1 MQRLFFIY
9 CQKKRRRFFSKNA
22 IRELLIFSEL
32 LNCKPMMMQAR
43 CVYSTILFIFI
54 SLQSIAQDN
63 LTAEGRVIDFDTKQP
78 IKNVSVILKQTK
90 AGTVTNDS
98 GYFSLTL
105 HSPDQVL
112 VFSFI
117 GYVHN
122 NHDVH
127 LLENNKPFIIE
138 LKKKANEQLDEVVI
152 NAYKQ
157 NSKVKSVEMNVV
169 KINPEL
175 IKRSPLLFGEADIIK
190 ALVLQPGVTTTGEGA
205 GGFNVR
211 GGNADQNLV
220 LVDGAPLFSTSHL
233 LGFYTSV
240 STDAVQDV
248 TLYKGGMPSE
258 YGGRLSSLL
267 NMKIKNGNNNEMQ
280 YTGGVGPMSARFF
293 MNGPL
298 VKNKLTF
305 TTGFRAAYPDL
316 ILNQLGDKFGAS
328 RAFFYDGILKAEYTV
343 NENNKISVTGYRSYD
358 KFKFDTT
365 TSYDWQ
371 TNLVTL
377 NYASTISSK
386 LSFKLNANYSQFI
399 SGINGLTP
407 NYAFRLRSSIEQKQ
421 AKAVFTYAI
430 SNKNKIQMGVDYI
443 LYNISPGSRKPVSDS
458 SSINPLTIQNE
469 QGREMAVFINDDIEI
484 SDRISLQVG
493 LRYTSYDYLG
503 ARNVYSYQPGVPLSK
518 ETLQDSTSF
527 PKNKSIKNYAGLE
540 PRLALKIGLTEDL
553 SLKVSYNRGQQ
564 FLHLISNTTAISPV
578 DFWKLSDN
586 FINRQIGDQYAAGLF
601 KTINGN
607 KFEASF
613 EAYYKTA
620 QNTVQYKDGAQLLL
634 NPYIETGLL
643 NGRGRAYGFEFSV
656 AKNTGKYTWQVNYTY
671 SKSQVQ
677 VLTQFPSEMVNSGS
691 WYPSDFDRPHNLA
704 VVGKIKLGRGWS
716 FSSNFIYTS
725 GRPAT
730 YPDGTYVYNGS
741 IVTNYSKRNMD
752 RLPAYHRLDVGFVY
766 ISKRY
771 PEQRKYSIW
780 NISFYNIYAHQNAY
794 SVYFQRDQDRL
805 LSYRLSVLGSIIP
818 SISWNFNF

>member
-1 MQRLFFIY
+1 MMLQARYVFSTIFFIA
-9 CQKKRRRFFSKNA
+9 FS
-22 IRELLIFSEL
+22 LHG
-32 LNCKPMMMQAR
+32 
-43 CVYSTILFIFI
+43 V
-54 SLQSIAQDN
+54 AQNN
-63 LTAEGRVIDFDTKQP
+63 LKVEGRVIDLDTKQP
-78 IKNVSVILKQTK
+78 IKNVSVIVRQTK
-90 AGTVTNDS
+90 AGTTTNDS
-98 GYFSLTL
+98 GYFKLQL
-105 HSPDQVL
+105 YSPDQAI
-112 VFSFI
+112 VFSFV
-117 GYVHN
+117 GYVHSTRE
-122 NHDVH
+122 VH
-127 LLENNKPFIIE
+127 LLEDNKFFTIE

-157 NSKVKSVEMNVV
+157 NSKVNSVEMNIV

-190 ALVLQPGVTTTGEGA
+190 ALILQPGVTTTGEGA

-211 GGNADQNLV
+211 GGTTDQNLV

-248 TLYKGGMPSE
+248 TLYKGGMPSA

-267 NMKIKNGNNNEMQ
+267 DMKIKDGNNNAMQ
-280 YTGGVGPMSARFF
+280 YTGGIGPMSARFF

-298 VKNKLTF
+298 VKDKLTF
-305 TTGFRAAYPDL
+305 TAGFRAAYPDL
-316 ILNQLGDKFGAS
+316 ILNQLGDKFGSS
-328 RAFFYDGILKAEYTV
+328 RAFFYDGILKAEYTF
-343 NENNKISVTGYRSYD
+343 NQNNKLSITGYRSYD
-358 KFKFDTT
+358 KFRFDTA

-377 NYASTISSK
+377 NYRSNFSSK
-386 LSFKLNANYSQFI
+386 LSFKFNANYSQFV
-399 SGINGLTP
+399 SGLNGLQP
-407 NYAFRLRSSIEQKQ
+407 DYAFRVRSAIEQKQ
-421 AKAVFTYAI
+421 AKASFTYAVTD
-430 SNKNKIQMGVDYI
+430 KNKISFGADFI
-443 LYNISPGSRKPVSDS
+443 LYNITPGSQLPSS
-458 SSINPLTIQNE
+458 ATSSINPINIQGE
-469 QGREMAVFINDDIEI
+469 QGREMAAFVNDDIQI
-484 SDRISLQVG
+484 TDRISLQAG
-493 LRYTSYDYLG
+493 LRYTRYDYLG
-503 ARNVYSYQPGVPLSK
+503 AKNVYHYQPGVPMSK
-518 ETLQDSTSF
+518 ETITDSVSY

-540 PRLALKIGLTEDL
+540 PRIALKIGLEDDL
-553 SLKVSYNRGQQ
+553 SLKLSYNRGQQ

-586 FINRQIGDQYAAGLF
+586 YINRQIGDQYAAGLF
-601 KTINGN
+601 KSINEN
-607 KFEASF
+607 RFEASF
-613 EAYYKTA
+613 EAYYKTT
-620 QNTVQYKDGAQLLL
+620 QNTVQYKDGATLLL
-634 NPYIETGLL
+634 NPYIESALL
-643 NGRGRAYGFEFSV
+643 NGRGRAYGAEFSV
-656 AKNTGKYTWQVNYTY
+656 AKNTGTYTWQVNYTY

-677 VLTQFPSEMVNSGS
+677 VLSSFPSETVNGGAY
-691 WYPSDFDRPHNLA
+691 YPADIDRPHNLA

-716 FSSNFIYTS
+716 FSSNFIYTT

-741 IVTNYSKRNMD
+741 IVTNYSERNMD
-752 RLPAYHRLDVGFVY
+752 RLPPYHRLDVGFIY

-794 SVYFQRDQDRL
+794 SIYFQRDQDRL

>member
-1 MQRLFFIY
+1 MTLKARNVLWILF
-9 CQKKRRRFFSKNA
+9 
-22 IRELLIFSEL
+22 
-32 LNCKPMMMQAR
+32 
-43 CVYSTILFIFI
+43 FIFI
-54 SLQSIAQDN
+54 SLQAIAQN
-63 LTAEGRVIDFDTKQP
+63 NFTIEGRVVDLDTKQP
-78 IKNVSVILKQTK
+78 LKNVSVIVRQTK
-90 AGTVTNDS
+90 TGTTTNDS
-98 GYFSLTL
+98 GYFKLKL
-105 HSPDQVL
+105 YSPDQTI
-112 VFSFI
+112 VFSFV

-122 NHDVH
+122 TRELH
-127 LLENNKPFIIE
+127 LMESNKPINIE
-138 LKKKANEQLDEVVI
+138 LKKKANEQLDEVVV

-157 NSKVKSVEMNVV
+157 SSKVKSVEMNVI

-175 IKRSPLLFGEADIIK
+175 IKRSPLVFGEADIIK

-220 LVDGAPLFSTSHL
+220 LIDGAPLFSTSHL

-240 STDAVQDV
+240 STDAVQDI

-298 VKNKLTF
+298 LKNKLTF
-305 TTGFRAAYPDL
+305 TVGGRAAYPDL

-328 RAFFYDGILKAEYTV
+328 RAFFYDGIIKAEYSI
-343 NENNKISVTGYRSYD
+343 NENNKLSVTGYRSYD

-365 TSYDWQ
+365 TRYDWQ

-377 NYASTISSK
+377 NYTSNFTSK

-399 SGINGLTP
+399 SGINGLQTD
-407 NYAFRLRSSIEQKQ
+407 YAFRLRSSIAQKQ
-421 AKAVFTYAI
+421 AKASFAYAV
-430 SNKNKIQMGVDYI
+430 SDKNKIQIGIDYI
-443 LYNISPGSRKPVSDS
+443 LYNISPGSQTPSSSS
-458 SSINPLTIQNE
+458 SSINPITIQSE
-469 QGREMAVFINDDIEI
+469 QGREMAAFINDDIEFT
-484 SDRISLQVG
+484 DRISLQVG
-493 LRYTSYDYLG
+493 LRYTNYNYLG
-503 ARNVYSYQPGVPLSK
+503 AKTVYHYQPGVPLSK
-518 ETLQDSTSF
+518 ETITDSVSYAKG
-527 PKNKSIKNYAGLE
+527 KNIQGYGGLE
-540 PRLALKIGLTEDL
+540 PRVALKIGLSDDL
-553 SLKVSYNRGQQ
+553 SLKLSYNRGQQ

-586 FINRQIGDQYAAGLF
+586 YSNRQIGDQYAAGLF
-601 KTINGN
+601 KTFEEN
-607 KFEASF
+607 KYEASF
-613 EAYYKTA
+613 ETYYKSA
-620 QNTVQYKDGAQLLL
+620 KNTVQYKDGATLLL
-634 NPYIETGLL
+634 NPYIESSLL
-643 NGRGRAYGFEFSV
+643 NGRGRAYGAEFSV
-656 AKNTGKYTWQVNYTY
+656 AKNIGIYTWQINYTY

-677 VLTQFPSEMVNSGS
+677 VLTSFPSEKVNGGIF
-691 WYPSDFDRPHNLA
+691 YPSDIDRPHNLA

-730 YPDGTYVYNGS
+730 YPDGTYAYNGT
-741 IVTNYSKRNMD
+741 IVTNYSERNMD
-752 RLPAYHRLDVGFVY
+752 RLPAYHRLDVGFIY

-771 PEQRKYSIW
+771 PEQKKYSIW
-780 NISFYNIYAHQNAY
+780 NISFYNVYAHQNAY
-794 SVYFQRDQDRL
+794 SIYFQRDQDRL
-805 LSYRLSVLGSIIP
+805 LSYRLSVLGSVIP